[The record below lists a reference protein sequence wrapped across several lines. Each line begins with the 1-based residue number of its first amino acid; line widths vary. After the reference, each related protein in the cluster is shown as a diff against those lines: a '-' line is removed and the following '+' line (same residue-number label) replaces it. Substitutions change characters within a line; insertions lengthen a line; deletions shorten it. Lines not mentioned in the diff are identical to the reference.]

1 MMVASGSWADVAA
14 QLSMGF
20 VAGYII
26 ASLIESFMHQ
36 HVSDAP
42 RKSVRAW
49 ERHPWLMNYFIRTRY
64 SHHVIHHIKTFRQD
78 FVTQFRSDAEREEV
92 DAELRT
98 RHHHGEIILRSNY
111 AVKLHGSGSLVFV
124 APLLPAVPVVLWLG
138 GFWVMLGCALAL
150 LLPPL
155 LSNYAH
161 PYLHMPHARAIAEA
175 PPVLSLLL
183 RTWYFR
189 AMARNHYM
197 HHRYV
202 ASNFNLL
209 LGGDLLRFKYRRP
222 SAKDL
227 DEMARLGLPLH

>member
-1 MMVASGSWADVAA
+1 
-14 QLSMGF
+14 
-20 VAGYII
+20 
-26 ASLIESFMHQ
+26 MHQ

-42 RKSVRAW
+42 YKSVRAW
-49 ERHPWLMNYFIRTRY
+49 ERYPRLMNYFIRTRY
-64 SHHVIHHIKTFRQD
+64 SHHVIHHIKTFKQD
-78 FVTQFRSDAEREEV
+78 FVTQFRSAAEREEV
-92 DAELRT
+92 DTELRA
-98 RHHHGEIILRSNY
+98 REHHGEIILRSNY

-138 GFWVMLGCALAL
+138 GFWVMLGCGLAL

-175 PPVLSLLL
+175 PPVLSFLL

-222 SAKDL
+222 SAEDL
-227 DEMARLGLPLH
+227 GEMARLGLPLR

>member
-1 MMVASGSWADVAA
+1 MTVPQIPWYALAA
-14 QLSMGF
+14 QFGAGF
-20 VAGYII
+20 IAGYII

-42 RKSVRAW
+42 YRRVRAW
-49 ERHPWLMNYFIRTRY
+49 ERYPRLMKYFIRTRY

-78 FVTQFRSDAEREEV
+78 FVTQFRNNAERQAV
-92 DAELRT
+92 DAELRA
-98 RHHHGEIILRSNY
+98 RHEHGEIIRRSNY
-111 AVKLHGSGSLVFV
+111 AVKLHGSGSMVFV

-138 GFWVMLGCALAL
+138 GIEVVLGCSLAL

-155 LSNYAH
+155 LSNYVH
-161 PYLHMPHARAIAEA
+161 PYLHMPHAKAVSDA
-175 PPVLSLLL
+175 PLVLSLLL

-227 DEMARLGLPLH
+227 DDMGRLGLPLH